1 MATALDRGAIGIHV
15 NRELYCYVEGQPKAL
30 ELAAK
35 LRAADASAIIT
46 AEDYRG
52 KTYNYDNRSGMFE
65 LYGGNISA
73 MLGVKPSDDDG
84 FERTSISKKR
94 LYESYIISTR
104 AFGDNDVR
112 GEILAVD
119 YYDERPDFPSIVG
132 TEYVPS
138 IVILD
143 NTVAK
148 FEGEDLPSMEYFNNK
163 FVHEFRAS
171 DTFDDAEQRLIHWAI
186 GHSGSIESDRTGA

>member
-1 MATALDRGAIGIHV
+1 MTKALDRGAIGIHV
-15 NRELYCYVEGQPKAL
+15 NRELYCYVEGQAKAL
-30 ELAAK
+30 ELASK

-52 KTYNYDNRSGMFE
+52 RIYNFDNGRGMFE
-65 LYGGNISA
+65 LYGSSISA
-73 MLGVKPSDDDG
+73 MLGIKPSDGDD
-84 FERTSISKKR
+84 FERTSVSKKH
-94 LYESYIISTR
+94 LYESYIISTS

-112 GEILAVD
+112 GEIAAVD

-171 DTFDDAEQRLIHWAI
+171 DTFLDAEKRLIRWAI
-186 GHSGSIESDRTGA
+186 GHKGSIMCDRTGA